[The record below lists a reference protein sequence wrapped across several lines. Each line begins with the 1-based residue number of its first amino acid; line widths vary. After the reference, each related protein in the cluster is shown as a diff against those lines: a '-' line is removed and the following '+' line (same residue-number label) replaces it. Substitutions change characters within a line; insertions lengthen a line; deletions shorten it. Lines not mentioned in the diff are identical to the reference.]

1 MMITENKRYLR
12 FIKRHLG
19 FLSNFIN
26 LGSIQ
31 VSNAVIQ
38 LILFRLIIGVTG
50 LTEFGLIMVAN
61 TYAMLNALFINYGTN
76 QSGIKEVAIHK
87 SNKPQLSETFY
98 TIFYARLLLLA
109 VSVLVLV
116 IIYQLHFPNAR
127 YFPYALT
134 IILSET
140 LSPFFFFVGI
150 EKLLLYNLI
159 NLFSK
164 ILSALLIVLI
174 ITTKEQSVWVN
185 FYLGV
190 VTLSSNFFLCLYLIR
205 KYELIHF
212 RVPLQKMKIFFSK
225 NFFLVGNN
233 LSVQLQQSIFLFTLS
248 ASGNT
253 FVLGAY
259 SLCDKIVW
267 AFRQIIIAFSS
278 AVYPRSVIV
287 FHENKGNWITMKKNL
302 VLLLA
307 AGFIIVAAG
316 VFLFAPLV
324 VKIFTGGMDPLAITY
339 TKCICLV
346 PLIAAINS
354 MNVIDLL
361 IKDKYHYIFIIGM
374 ILLGISALVS
384 GCLLYIN
391 KTGIYGYYLLIIESF
406 SLPLY
411 LYFIRQSKKT
421 PDVQ

>member
-164 ILSALLIVLI
+164 ILSAILIVLI

-190 VTLSSNFFLCLYLIR
+190 VTLGSNFF
-205 KYELIHF
+205 
-212 RVPLQKMKIFFSK
+212 
-225 NFFLVGNN
+225 
-233 LSVQLQQSIFLFTLS
+233 
-248 ASGNT
+248 
-253 FVLGAY
+253 
-259 SLCDKIVW
+259 
-267 AFRQIIIAFSS
+267 
-278 AVYPRSVIV
+278 
-287 FHENKGNWITMKKNL
+287 
-302 VLLLA
+302 
-307 AGFIIVAAG
+307 
-316 VFLFAPLV
+316 
-324 VKIFTGGMDPLAITY
+324 
-339 TKCICLV
+339 
-346 PLIAAINS
+346 
-354 MNVIDLL
+354 
-361 IKDKYHYIFIIGM
+361 
-374 ILLGISALVS
+374 
-384 GCLLYIN
+384 
-391 KTGIYGYYLLIIESF
+391 
-406 SLPLY
+406 
-411 LYFIRQSKKT
+411 
-421 PDVQ
+421 

>member
-1 MMITENKRYLR
+1 MMITENKRYLQ

-38 LILFRLIIGVTG
+38 LILLRLIIGVTG

-87 SNKPQLSETFY
+87 SNQPQLSETFY
-98 TIFYARLLLLA
+98 TIFYARMVLLA
-109 VSVLVLV
+109 VSVLILV
-116 IIYQLHFPNAR
+116 IVYQLQFPNAK

-134 IILSET
+134 IIVSET
-140 LSPFFFFVGI
+140 ISPFFFFVGI

-164 ILSALLIVLI
+164 IVSAVLIVVI
-174 ITTKEQSVWVN
+174 ITSKAQSVWVN

-190 VTLSSNFFLCLYLIR
+190 VTLASNFFLCIYLIR
-205 KYELIHF
+205 KYELTKF
-212 RVPLQKMKIFFSK
+212 QVPLHKMKKFFSK

-253 FVLGAY
+253 LILGAY

-287 FHENKGNWITMKKNL
+287 YHESRPKWVNMKKNL
-302 VLLLA
+302 VLLLGG
-307 AGFIIVAAG
+307 GFIVVAAV
-316 VFLFAPLV
+316 VFLFAPLI
-324 VKIFTGGMDPLAITY
+324 VKIFTGGTDPLAIMY

-361 IKDKYHYIFIIGM
+361 IKDKYHYIFIISM

-391 KTGIYGYYLLIIESF
+391 KTGIYGYYLFIVESF